1 MKILSRVLFFQI
13 GNQKEVQS
21 TNLVPIEL
29 QNPCVVYKI
38 LKFDLVDSELINMCW
53 NLKGLCKR

>member
-1 MKILSRVLFFQI
+1 MKILSRVLVFQI

-29 QNPCVVYKI
+29 QNPCVVYMI
-38 LKFDLVDSELINMCW
+38 LKFDLVDSELINMC
-53 NLKGLCKR
+53 